1 MKLKTSKEVNEICR
15 KFVIDHDIKVID
27 IAYNAGVSVQTVY
40 NFLKGINGNNIITD
54 YLIETYGE
62 EMEVV

>member
-15 KFVIDHDIKVID
+15 KFVIEHDIKVID

-40 NFLKGINGNNIITD
+40 NFLKGINGNHIISD

-62 EMEVV
+62 EMEV